1 MLCDIMFVL
10 KEDSVFAKIYDKLR
24 LIISLFIVSPLLMLA
39 FLTIVIGYPV
49 HLVKKL
55 VMRKEKACIFL

>member
-1 MLCDIMFVL
+1 M
-10 KEDSVFAKIYDKLR
+10 FAKIYDKLR